1 MWVDLQM
8 LKTSCR
14 GISRDT
20 EPSLGTDP
28 CFCHQ
33 VMMCSTNLEILRL
46 SDNHVNE
53 QGFCELLH
61 GLQHS
66 TSTLRELDLHDVPF
80 NEFSNNLNVAHR
92 LEISLAH
99 HTSLRRLGLGH
110 NKVESEGRIIVHAL
124 TRALQVNTT
133 LTALSCRYNPQR
145 LDEVSNHWG
154 ELVARNSTLQ
164 ELDLCGPTLPFP
176 TNELFFTALGS
187 NSSLTKLDLSDQFF
201 SATDFA
207 VLRTSLD
214 GNTTLKALILHK
226 ANLLLV
232 TQNTIF
238 WHLFSALGNSTNCI
252 TVLNLSRTAIGSEG
266 FEEMCRCYLLR
277 QPNPCL
283 KDLNLRR

>member
-1 MWVDLQM
+1 
-8 LKTSCR
+8 
-14 GISRDT
+14 
-20 EPSLGTDP
+20 
-28 CFCHQ
+28 
-33 VMMCSTNLEILRL
+33 MCSTNLEILRL

-66 TSTLRELDLHDVPF
+66 TSTLRQLDLHDVPF
-80 NEFSNNLNVAHR
+80 IEFSNYLNVAHR
-92 LEISLAH
+92 LEITLAH

-110 NKVESEGRIIVHAL
+110 NKVESDCVHAL

-164 ELDLCGPTLPFP
+164 ELDLCGPTLPYP
-176 TNELFFTALGS
+176 TNKLFFTALGS
-187 NSSLTKLDLSDQFF
+187 NSSLTKLDLSDHIF

-214 GNTTLKALILHK
+214 GNTTLNALILHK
-226 ANLLLV
+226 AEYLLEEE

-238 WHLFSALGNSTNCI
+238 RHLFSALGNSANCI
-252 TVLNLSRTAIGSEG
+252 TVLNLSRTAIRSEG